1 MILIKFIT
9 EGDIIRIMAI
19 APYNGLKE
27 LMINMGKNEN
37 FELQV
42 EVGDLK
48 TGVMLAK
55 QAVTNGID
63 VIISRGGTA
72 DLIQKEVSIPVIEIE
87 ISGYDMLRVLTLVK
101 DYPGKI
107 AIVGF
112 TPIVEGASTVCE
124 ILDDDISSYTVEK
137 KEEVEPKLIKLK
149 EEGYNVIIIIIHN

>member
-72 DLIQKEVSIPVIEIE
+72 DLIQKEVSIPVIESI
-87 ISGYDMLRVLTLVK
+87 LVLIIKRYLVRCIFGNLN
-101 DYPGKI
+101 Y
-107 AIVGF
+107 
-112 TPIVEGASTVCE
+112 
-124 ILDDDISSYTVEK
+124 L
-137 KEEVEPKLIKLK
+137 
-149 EEGYNVIIIIIHN
+149 